1 MKNYQRAKGVP
12 KCAITADLMKA
23 YDSIPCD
30 FILQCLT
37 AVGVPAIFVDWVK
50 ECIPSASFSIAL
62 NGSLVGDFKGGTGL
76 RQGDPLSSYLSVL
89 GMEVFTRIMHCKVQ
103 EAEHFKFHP
112 NDLRILSATKVNS
125 IKVIELGIEEFR
137 RFSGLCANP
146 FKSEIFFGGVLN
158 RLKESIPNIVMF
170 KKGHLPVRYLGVP
183 LISGKLRYQDCLLLL
198 EKITC

>member
-1 MKNYQRAKGVP
+1 
-12 KCAITADLMKA
+12 MKA

-37 AVGVPAIFVDWVK
+37 TVGVPAIFVDWVR
-50 ECIPSASFSIAL
+50 ECISSASFSIAL
-62 NGSLVGDFKGGTGL
+62 NGSLVGDFKGGKGL
-76 RQGDPLSSYLSVL
+76 RQGDPLSSYLSDL
-89 GMEVFTRIMHCKVQ
+89 GTEVFTRIMHCKVQ

-112 NDLRILSATKVNS
+112 NDLLMLS
-125 IKVIELGIEEFR
+125 VIELGIEEFK
-137 RFSGLCANP
+137 RFSGLRANP

-158 RLKESIPNIVMF
+158 SLKESILNIVMF

-183 LISGKLRYQDCLLLL
+183 LIPGKLRYQDCLLLL

>member
-125 IKVIELGIEEFR
+125 IKVIEEFR